1 MKQAQNQRESAQM
14 LALRALAWLAADAE
28 RIGGFMAAT
37 GAGPAELAAR
47 AQDADFQLAILD
59 FLLMDDRQVI
69 AFCDD
74 EGLPYTAPLSARA
87 ALPGGA
93 EPDWT

>member
-1 MKQAQNQRESAQM
+1 MKQPQNQQESAQL

-28 RIGGFMAAT
+28 RIGAFMAAT
-37 GAGPAELAAR
+37 GAGPEDLRAR
-47 AQDADFQLAILD
+47 AQDADFHLAILD

-74 EGLPYTAPLSARA
+74 HGLPYTAPLSARA
-87 ALPGGA
+87 ALPGGT
-93 EPDWT
+93 ETDWT